1 MERAGE
7 GAAAVGLT
15 PLADPGAVFDDELE
29 AAPAEARPG
38 PPAETDQRL
47 SALERELATTK
58 ANLEETRRS
67 EQFWAG
73 RARGVSTPEVPDAPD
88 EDEDPEQPGVSP
100 FADETADRFLDD
112 VSTQGTEA
120 LRKRGF
126 ASRDEV
132 AAIVGA
138 AVKQVREEVKG
149 TLEQQNRHMAID
161 AELGKF
167 PELLADSRA
176 LKANPAAQVSRMYEL
191 TQGHYRQMLADDPK
205 MKNSPAALLS
215 AARMAKKELDLEAKH
230 NPRQQQQ
237 QTQTRRDRV
246 AAQMG
251 ERDAGAGGDEGGGDE
266 ELSPTAREVVGNLS
280 RYLTVKDAK
289 GKVTV
294 SAEEN
299 YRRHVGKNGR

>member
-1 MERAGE
+1 MDRASE
-7 GAAAVGLT
+7 GPAAVGLT
-15 PLADPGAVFDDELE
+15 PVADRGAVFDDELE
-29 AAPAEARPG
+29 GLPPEAKPG
-38 PPAETDQRL
+38 PTETDQRL

-126 ASRDEV
+126 VSRDEV
-132 AAIVGA
+132 AAIVSD
-138 AVKQVREEVKG
+138 AVKGVRDEVKG
-149 TLEQQNRHMAID
+149 TLEQQSRHMAID

-205 MKNSPAALLS
+205 MKSSPAALLS

-299 YRRHVGKNGR
+299 YRRHAKNGR

>member
-7 GAAAVGLT
+7 GPAAVGLA
-15 PLADPGAVFDDELE
+15 PVADPGAVFDDELD
-29 AAPAEARPG
+29 APPPAEAKPG
-38 PPAETDQRL
+38 PTETEHRL

-73 RARGVSTPEVPDAPD
+73 RARAATTPEFPDPPDDDDDVP
-88 EDEDPEQPGVSP
+88 ELPGVSP

-126 ASRDEV
+126 VSRDEV
-132 AAIVGA
+132 AAIVSD
-138 AVKQVREEVKG
+138 AVKGVRDEVKG
-149 TLEQQNRHMAID
+149 TLEQQSRHMAID

-205 MKNSPAALLS
+205 MKSSPAALLS

-230 NPRQQQQ
+230 NPQQQQQ

-251 ERDAGAGGDEGGGDE
+251 ERDAGAGGDEVGDE

-280 RYLTVKDAK
+280 RYLTVKDAR
-289 GKVTV
+289 GKVTM

-299 YRRHVGKNGR
+299 YRRHAKNGR